1 MHHLECSR
9 MANHKLKFKK
19 DTIPMI
25 CNMSTPLT
33 VYKTL
38 QIKFPIP
45 LVKWV
50 HVPHEKE
57 GKLLIPY
64 YIVCRVSIK
73 IL

>member
-1 MHHLECSR
+1 MV
-9 MANHKLKFKK
+9 
-19 DTIPMI
+19 

-33 VYKTL
+33 VYETL

-57 GKLLIPY
+57 GKATNSLLY
-64 YIVCRVSIK
+64 CVQSVNQDTLKSLLK
-73 IL
+73 